1 MVSALPRRRRGWAL
15 ALLAC
20 ALAHASDG
28 RAETVTQVLT
38 VRAAITPGC
47 WFGTSRTPLLS
58 LGTIDFGTVPRLDK
72 DVKTKSSVGA
82 GTIVMTCTPGTQFR
96 VDINDGSNTSG
107 MLMWYSGRQLKH
119 AASGN
124 VLKYDLYRDSGY
136 SQRWGTGGEGVQMT
150 ATGGPIELPVY
161 AKLQSTTTQPT
172 PGVYTDDLIVTVYY

>member
-1 MVSALPRRRRGWAL
+1 MVSAPLRRRCGLTL

-20 ALAHASDG
+20 ALAHAGDV

-72 DVKTKSSVGA
+72 DVKTRSSVGA
-82 GTIVMTCTPGTQFR
+82 GSIVMTCTPGTQFR

-107 MLMWYSGRQLKH
+107 ILFWYSGRQLKH

-124 VLKYDLYRDSGY
+124 VLKYDLYRDSAY
-136 SQRWGTGGEGVQMT
+136 SQRWGANGAGVQMT
-150 ATGGPIELPVY
+150 AAGGAVELPVY